1 MGNSHPTKNACYR
14 LRFWTSD
21 AEEVQDLDELL
32 AQLQSLLDRAT
43 KEQRLAVFR
52 SLRKEFS
59 IHPLEADWNTS
70 AEAILEAI
78 NRSADITHRGIRGIL
93 AEASFFT
100 TVVPN
105 LLATGWK
112 DLSSA
117 GEDRFDAKIQDTVG
131 AERIQIKL
139 QRRKSGKPMIGTDA
153 PKSAGFAEDVFV
165 VETQKTRAGKKGDT
179 ETRPYRFG
187 DFDILAVSLSP
198 STRNWNDFLFTV
210 GDWLIPDP
218 KDPMIIFKYQP
229 VPPVPNAEWT
239 NDLVECIAWR
249 RSGLKKRVRTSR

>member
-1 MGNSHPTKNACYR
+1 M
-14 LRFWTSD
+14 
-21 AEEVQDLDELL
+21 EELL
-32 AQLQSLLDRAT
+32 AQLQALLDRAT
-43 KEQRLAVFR
+43 KEQRLTIFR

-59 IHPLEADWNTS
+59 IHALESDWNTS

-78 NRSADITHRGIRGIL
+78 SRSADITHRGIRGIL

-100 TVVPN
+100 AVVPS
-105 LLATGWK
+105 LLASGWK

-117 GEDRFDAKIQDTVG
+117 GEDRFDARIEDAIG

-139 QRRKSGKPMIGTDA
+139 QRRKSGAPMMGNAA

-165 VETQKTRAGKKGDT
+165 VETQKTRAGKKGGT

-187 DFDILAVSLSP
+187 DFDILAVSLAP
-198 STRNWNDFLFTV
+198 STRNWNDFMFTV

-218 KDPMIIFKYQP
+218 TDPKIIFKYQP
-229 VPPVPNAEWT
+229 VPPDPNAEWT
-239 NDLVECIAWR
+239 NDLVECIVWR
-249 RSGLKKRVRTSR
+249 RSGLKNRVRTSR